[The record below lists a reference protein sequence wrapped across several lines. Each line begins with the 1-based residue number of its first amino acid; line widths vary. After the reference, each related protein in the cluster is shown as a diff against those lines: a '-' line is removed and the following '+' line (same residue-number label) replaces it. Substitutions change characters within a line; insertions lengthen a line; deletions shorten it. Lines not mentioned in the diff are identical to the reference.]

1 MEGATRENFE
11 SISRRERE
19 PSQSLEGHH
28 QIVMIFIAYIRKQR
42 IIVTSQGW
50 DSLLRLVLVHVLLQ
64 SPPRR
69 GLGLDQQ
76 VFRDVYVEP
85 VRLGSDPGHLELK
98 VAVLVIVMNE
108 VDTVNEMKHVLVNTD
123 LVGDFI

>member
-1 MEGATRENFE
+1 MT
-11 SISRRERE
+11 
-19 PSQSLEGHH
+19 
-28 QIVMIFIAYIRKQR
+28 FIAYIHKQK
-42 IIVTSQGW
+42 IIVTPQGW
-50 DSLLRLVLVHVLLQ
+50 DLLLRLVLVHVLFQ

-108 VDTVNEMKHVLVNTD
+108 VDTVNGMKHVLVNTD
-123 LVGDFI
+123 LVGVFI